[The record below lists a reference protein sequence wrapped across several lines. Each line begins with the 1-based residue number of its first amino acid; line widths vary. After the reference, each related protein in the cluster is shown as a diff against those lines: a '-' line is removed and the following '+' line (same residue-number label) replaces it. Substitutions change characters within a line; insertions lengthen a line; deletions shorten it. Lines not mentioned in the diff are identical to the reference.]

1 MTQANELG
9 YNRSVRSQ
17 EFAHNRTLYNRVQKV
32 RSKLIFFYI
41 APLAVYLPT
50 AIFMGLISYV
60 VAGALDALIVVPIA
74 AYLAW
79 KGCYR
84 YHDFSLMALIGVLVI
99 NQLLLMFLSPYEN
112 KLFYDFNIFGKFSI
126 MHLVLLAI
134 VGTAAVINLKINITY
149 HKLEEADGFPQ
160 FNERF
165 FDQEM
170 DIKQYG
176 IKDPYQQMIDD
187 RKRTA
192 SDSMSDV
199 VLPQSNPDGHIADAK
214 QGTMDE
220 L

>member
-199 VLPQSNPDGHIADAK
+199 VLPQSSPDGHIADAK

>member
-41 APLAVYLPT
+41 APLAVYLPA

-60 VAGALDALIVVPIA
+60 VAGALDALIVIPLA

-84 YHDFSLMALIGVLVI
+84 YHDFSLMVLIGVLVI

-199 VLPQSNPDGHIADAK
+199 VLPQSSPDGHIADAK

>member
-1 MTQANELG
+1 
-9 YNRSVRSQ
+9 
-17 EFAHNRTLYNRVQKV
+17 
-32 RSKLIFFYI
+32 
-41 APLAVYLPT
+41 
-50 AIFMGLISYV
+50 
-60 VAGALDALIVVPIA
+60 
-74 AYLAW
+74 
-79 KGCYR
+79 
-84 YHDFSLMALIGVLVI
+84 
-99 NQLLLMFLSPYEN
+99 
-112 KLFYDFNIFGKFSI
+112 

-199 VLPQSNPDGHIADAK
+199 VLPQSSPDGHIADAK

>member
-1 MTQANELG
+1 MTNATELG
-9 YNRSVRSQ
+9 YNRSIRSQ
-17 EFAHNRTLYNRVQKV
+17 EFAHNRTVYNRVQKV
-32 RSKLIFFYI
+32 RSRLIFFYI
-41 APLAVYLPT
+41 APLAVYLPA
-50 AIFMGLISYV
+50 AIFMGIISYV

-84 YHDFSLMALIGVLVI
+84 YHDFSLMVLIGVLVI

-199 VLPQSNPDGHIADAK
+199 VLPQSSPDGHIADAK

>member
-1 MTQANELG
+1 MTNASELG
-9 YNRSVRSQ
+9 YNRNVKSQ

-32 RSKLIFFYI
+32 RSKLIIFYI
-41 APLAVYLPT
+41 APLAVYLPA
-50 AIFMGLISYV
+50 AIFMGIISYV
-60 VAGALDALIVVPIA
+60 VAGALDAVIVIPIA

-79 KGCYR
+79 RGCYN
-84 YHDFSLMALIGVLVI
+84 YHDFSLVALIGVLVI

-126 MHLVLLAI
+126 MHFVLLAI

-165 FDQEM
+165 FEQEM
-170 DIKQYG
+170 DIRQGK

-199 VLPQSNPDGHIADAK
+199 TIPQNSPDGYTENK
-214 QGTMDE
+214 KPSTMDE
-220 L
+220 I

>member
-1 MTQANELG
+1 MTQADELG

-84 YHDFSLMALIGVLVI
+84 YHDFSLMVLIGVLVI

-126 MHLVLLAI
+126 MHLVLLVI

-199 VLPQSNPDGHIADAK
+199 VLPQSSPDGHIADAK

>member
-1 MTQANELG
+1 MTQADELG

-41 APLAVYLPT
+41 APLAVYLPA

-60 VAGALDALIVVPIA
+60 VAGALDALIVIPLA

-84 YHDFSLMALIGVLVI
+84 YHDFSLMVLIGVLVI
-99 NQLLLMFLSPYEN
+99 NQLLLMFLTPYEN
-112 KLFYDFNIFGKFSI
+112 KLFYDFNIFGKFSV

-134 VGTAAVINLKINITY
+134 VGTAAVINLKINADY
-149 HKLEEADGFPQ
+149 HKLEAADGFPQ

-165 FDQEM
+165 FEQEM
-170 DIKQYG
+170 DIRQYG
-176 IKDPYQQMIDD
+176 IKDPYQQILDD

-192 SDSMSDV
+192 SDAMADIP
-199 VLPQSNPDGHIADAK
+199 LPQDGIGGHTEDSK
-214 QGTMDE
+214 PNTMDE

>member
-1 MTQANELG
+1 MTQADELG

-41 APLAVYLPT
+41 APLAVYLPA

-60 VAGALDALIVVPIA
+60 VAGALDALIVIPLA

-84 YHDFSLMALIGVLVI
+84 YHDFSLMVLIGVLVI

-199 VLPQSNPDGHIADAK
+199 VLPQSSPDGHIADAK

>member
-1 MTQANELG
+1 MAQIDELG
-9 YNRSVRSQ
+9 HNRNVRSQ
-17 EFAHNRTLYNRVQKV
+17 EFAHNRTLYNRVQSI

-41 APLAVYLPT
+41 APLAVYLPA

-84 YHDFSLMALIGVLVI
+84 YHDFSLMALIGVLVM

-112 KLFYDFNIFGKFSI
+112 KLFYDFNIFGKFSMI
-126 MHLVLLAI
+126 HLVLLAI
-134 VGTAAVINLKINITY
+134 VGTAAVINLKINVTY

-170 DIKQYG
+170 DIRQYG
-176 IKDPYQQMIDD
+176 IKNPYQQMIDD

-199 VLPQSNPDGHIADAK
+199 TIPQNSPDDHIGETK
-214 QGTMDE
+214 QDSMDE

>member
-1 MTQANELG
+1 MTQADELG

-41 APLAVYLPT
+41 APLAVYLPA

-60 VAGALDALIVVPIA
+60 VAGALDALIVIPLA

-187 RKRTA
+187 RKRSA

-199 VLPQSNPDGHIADAK
+199 VLPQSSPDGHIADAK

>member
-1 MTQANELG
+1 MTNANELG
-9 YNRSVRSQ
+9 YNRSIRSQ

-32 RSKLIFFYI
+32 RSRLIFFYI
-41 APLAVYLPT
+41 APLAVYFVA

-60 VAGALDALIVVPIA
+60 VAGALDAVIIVPLA

-84 YHDFSLMALIGVLVI
+84 YHDFSLMVLIGVLI
-99 NQLLLMFLSPYEN
+99 ANQLLLTFLSPYEN
-112 KLFYDFNIFGKFSI
+112 KLFYDFNIFGKFSM

-134 VGTAAVINLKINITY
+134 VGTAAVINLKINMTY
-149 HKLEEADGFPQ
+149 HKLEAADGFPQ

-165 FDQEM
+165 FEQEM
-170 DIKQYG
+170 DIRQGK

-192 SDSMSDV
+192 SDTMTDV
-199 VLPQSNPDGHIADAK
+199 GSIPAANDSGNFGGMNSI
-214 QGTMDE
+214 
-220 L
+220 

>member
-41 APLAVYLPT
+41 APLAVYLPA

-60 VAGALDALIVVPIA
+60 VAGALDALIVIPLA

-199 VLPQSNPDGHIADAK
+199 VLPQSSPDGHIADAK

>member
-1 MTQANELG
+1 MTQADELG

-41 APLAVYLPT
+41 APLAVYLPA

-60 VAGALDALIVVPIA
+60 VAGALDALIVIPLA

-84 YHDFSLMALIGVLVI
+84 YHDFSLMVLIGVLVI

-199 VLPQSNPDGHIADAK
+199 VLPQSSPDGHIADAK
-214 QGTMDE
+214 QGSMDE

>member
-1 MTQANELG
+1 MINTDELG
-9 YNRSVRSQ
+9 YNRNVRSQ
-17 EFAHNRTLYNRVQKV
+17 EFAHNRTLYNRVQSI
-32 RSKLIFFYI
+32 RSKLIYFYI
-41 APLAVYLPT
+41 APLAVYLPA

-60 VAGALDALIVVPIA
+60 VAGALDAVIVIPLA

-84 YHDFSLMALIGVLVI
+84 YHDFSLITLLGVLGI

-112 KLFYDFNIFGKFSI
+112 KLFYDFNIFGKFSL

-134 VGTAAVINLKINITY
+134 VGTAAVINLKINMTY

-165 FDQEM
+165 FEQEM
-170 DIKQYG
+170 DIRQYG
-176 IKDPYQQMIDD
+176 IKNPYQQMIDD
-187 RKRTA
+187 RKKTA

-199 VLPQSNPDGHIADAK
+199 ALPTDRFDGYIEEHK
-214 QGTMDE
+214 PNSMDE

>member
-1 MTQANELG
+1 MTNASELG
-9 YNRSVRSQ
+9 HNRNIRSQ

-41 APLAVYLPT
+41 APLAVYLPA

-60 VAGALDALIVVPIA
+60 VAGALDALIVIPLA

-84 YHDFSLMALIGVLVI
+84 YHDFSLMVLIGVLVI

-160 FNERF
+160 LNERF

-199 VLPQSNPDGHIADAK
+199 VLPQSSPDGHIADAK